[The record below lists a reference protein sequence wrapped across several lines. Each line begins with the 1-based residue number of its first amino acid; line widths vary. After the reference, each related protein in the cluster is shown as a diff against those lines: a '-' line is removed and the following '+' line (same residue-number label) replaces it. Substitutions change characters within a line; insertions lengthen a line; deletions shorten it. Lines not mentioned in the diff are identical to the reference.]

1 MSVLIQIRD
10 VDETVRDTLKAR
22 AARQGISLNL
32 LLRRL
37 LEEEASR
44 PERAEVLDRVAARSE
59 RSTVSSTALIR
70 QLRDADQPRDA

>member
-10 VDETVRDTLKAR
+10 VHEHVRDALKAR

-37 LEEEASR
+37 LEEEAAR
-44 PERAEVLDRVAARSE
+44 PERDEVFARVAARSE
-59 RSTVSSTALIR
+59 RAASSSTELIR
-70 QLRDADQPRDA
+70 GLRDADTSRDA